1 MLGRV
6 CRLCSEYKCAEHF
19 LVRDKAKGTLRTEC
33 KSCQAAIRAGNKER
47 ITAYNKAYHASNREA
62 MSKRN
67 KAYHE
72 QNRSELLPV
81 MRVRNIARYHADSEY
96 QYRVLVECAAKRAPS
111 KKFIPSWSDVASIEA
126 IYSYAAALRKAGLS
140 AEVDHIVPI
149 KSKLVC
155 GLHVHENL
163 QILTKSENC
172 RKKNTRWPTD
182 MPYAETP
189 FRLPL

>member
-6 CRLCSEYKCAEHF
+6 CRLCSERKDASQF

-33 KSCQAAIRAGNKER
+33 KPCQKKIRDGNKDR
-47 ITAYNKAYHASNREA
+47 MTAYNKAYHAANREA
-62 MSKRN
+62 MSQRN
-67 KAYHE
+67 RDYHE
-72 QNRSELLPV
+72 QNRSRLLPV
-81 MRVRNIARYHADSEY
+81 MRERNLSRYYSDKEY
-96 QYRVLVECAAKRAPS
+96 QYKVLIECASRRAPS
-111 KKFIPSWSDVASIEA
+111 KKFIPSWSDPASIEA
-126 IYSYAAALRKAGLS
+126 IYSYAAALRRAGLS

-163 QILTKSENC
+163 QILTKSENS

-189 FRLPL
+189 FSLPL